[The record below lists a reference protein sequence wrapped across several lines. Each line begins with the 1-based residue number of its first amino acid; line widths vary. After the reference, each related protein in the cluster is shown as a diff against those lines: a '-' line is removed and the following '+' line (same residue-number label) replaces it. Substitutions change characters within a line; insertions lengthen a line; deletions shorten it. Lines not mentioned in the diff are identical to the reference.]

1 MDMYNYRRRL
11 SNDNSMEAMKN
22 NTIAFVENTFREA
35 PNFKEVFLNGY
46 KKDARIDSEIRKFKS
61 SNHLSVLFRPN
72 TKVYKGDIVEFD
84 TTHWLVKDIVDNPI
98 YPSATVEFCN
108 EWLRWIDDE
117 GLSKVYPAVVISKK
131 YDLNQDEQII
141 IAENTL
147 TIRVSYNNDTKKIK
161 HLQRFIIN
169 DTPYEIRGIDAIS
182 NVNLGKGFIE
192 LKAQQSLLTADDDL
206 DNDIAN
212 NEGSNWGAW

>member
-1 MDMYNYRRRL
+1 MEMYNYRRRL
-11 SNDNSMEAMKN
+11 ANGNAMEEMMNSTMAIVDK
-22 NTIAFVENTFREA
+22 AFREA

-46 KKDARIDSEIRKFKS
+46 KTDTRIDTE
-61 SNHLSVLFRPN
+61 NDNTQLSILFRPN
-72 TKVYKGDIVEFD
+72 TEVFKGDIINFD
-84 TTHWLVKDIVDNPI
+84 STHWLVNNTNDNPI
-98 YPSATVEFCN
+98 YPTAYVDLCN
-108 EWLRWIDDE
+108 EWLKWNDDE

>member
-1 MDMYNYRRRL
+1 MEMYNYRRRL
-11 SNDNSMEAMKN
+11 ANGNAMEEMMNSTMAIVDNA
-22 NTIAFVENTFREA
+22 FREA

-46 KKDARIDSEIRKFKS
+46 KTDTRIDTE
-61 SNHLSVLFRPN
+61 NDNTQLSILFRPN
-72 TKVYKGDIVEFD
+72 TEVFKGDIINFD
-84 TTHWLVKDIVDNPI
+84 STHWLVNNTNDNPI
-98 YPSATVEFCN
+98 YPTAYVDLCN
-108 EWLRWIDDE
+108 EWLKWNDDE

>member
-1 MDMYNYRRRL
+1 MEMYNYRRRL
-11 SNDNSMEAMKN
+11 ANGNAMEEMMNSTMAIVDNA
-22 NTIAFVENTFREA
+22 FREA

-46 KKDARIDSEIRKFKS
+46 KTDTRIDTE
-61 SNHLSVLFRPN
+61 NDNTQLSILFRPN
-72 TKVYKGDIVEFD
+72 TEVFKGDIINFD
-84 TTHWLVKDIVDNPI
+84 STHWLVNNTNDNPI
-98 YPSATVEFCN
+98 YPTAYVDLCN
-108 EWLRWIDDE
+108 EWLKWNDDE

-141 IAENTL
+141 IAENTI

>member
-1 MDMYNYRRRL
+1 MNSTMAIV
-11 SNDNSMEAMKN
+11 DNA
-22 NTIAFVENTFREA
+22 FREA

-46 KKDARIDSEIRKFKS
+46 KTDTRIDTE
-61 SNHLSVLFRPN
+61 NDNTQLSHFIQ
-72 TKVYKGDIVEFD
+72 TKTEVFKGDIINFD
-84 TTHWLVKDIVDNPI
+84 STHWLVNNTNDNPI
-98 YPSATVEFCN
+98 YPTAYVDLLKL
-108 EWLRWIDDE
+108 WLKWNDDE

-131 YDLNQDEQII
+131 YDLNEDEQII

-212 NEGSNWGAW
+212 NECLIGVHGK